1 VRRAF
6 LVAVVLATA
15 ACGRPETVERV
26 VLVSIDTLRADHVGC
41 YGAEGAA
48 TPTLDG
54 LAARGVRFETAVSP
68 APITLPS
75 HATLLTGQD
84 PPRHGAR
91 HNGHFS
97 LRADVPTLAEALRS
111 AGFATSAFV
120 SAFVLDGRFGLARGF
135 DLYDD
140 RLGLATSA
148 GMAVGVESRSADRS
162 VDAALAWLDGA
173 PDRFFLWLH
182 LYDPHAD
189 HAPPEPWATRF
200 AGRPYDGEIAFA
212 DAELGRLLAGIAE
225 RFGEGG
231 TLVVAT
237 SDHGESLGEHGEQT
251 HSFSVYDATQ
261 RVPLLMAGPGL
272 PRGRVV
278 TAPIARLADVAPTVL
293 ALAGLPALAETD
305 GESLLPA
312 IEGRD
317 AAPRVAWVE
326 TLATQLDF
334 GWSPLLGV
342 RTATHKYVRA
352 PRPELYDIAADP
364 NELVNRAA
372 DEPERVAELD
382 ALVTAR
388 AGAGSR
394 AAQRSVSDEERSRLA
409 ALGYV
414 ESGAAPA
421 TQLGVVGGRDPK
433 DELPKLGPVFEAM
446 ALLAHDRPRE
456 ALARLVAFDG
466 LGFDLELLRARAA
479 LDSGELALA
488 RRSAERAFGLS
499 RRAPAL
505 VLLGEIAAAEGDA
518 ERARADFEHALA
530 LDPEHAPARV
540 ALGRLEEAAGRR
552 DAARSGYEAAR
563 ELPVPDPEAFWRLA
577 ALDIEEGRFD
587 SARGFLAALPQD
599 EVRKPRAAARLAR
612 AERSAGRPELART
625 RVAGALRSYPRSEE
639 LQRLAAE
646 LPAEKPG
653 TAGR

>member
-1 VRRAF
+1 M
-6 LVAVVLATA
+6 LAA
-15 ACGRPETVERV
+15 LAGLALACGRPEAVERV
-26 VLVSIDTLRADHVGC
+26 VLVTIDTLRADHVGC
-41 YGAEGAA
+41 YGASGAA

-54 LAARGVRFETAVSP
+54 LAARGVRFETAISP

-75 HATLLTGQD
+75 HATVLTGQD

-91 HNGHFS
+91 HNGQFE
-97 LRADVPTLAEALRS
+97 LAADVPTLAEALR
-111 AGFATSAFV
+111 AEGFATAAVV

-148 GMAVGVESRSADRS
+148 GLVIGVESRSAERS

-173 PDRFFLWLH
+173 PERFFLWLH

-189 HAPPEPWATRF
+189 YLPPEPWATRF
-200 AGRPYDGEIAFA
+200 QGRPYDGEIAYA
-212 DAELGRLLAGIAE
+212 DSELGRLLAGIAE
-225 RFGEGG
+225 RFGAEG
-231 TLVVAT
+231 TLVIAT
-237 SDHGESLGEHGEQT
+237 SDHGESLGEHGERT
-251 HSFSVYDATQ
+251 HSLAVYDATQ
-261 RVPLLMAGPGL
+261 RVPLVLAGPGL

-278 TAPIARLADVAPTVL
+278 KAPIARLADIAPTVL
-293 ALAGLPALAETD
+293 ALAGLPPLAETD
-305 GESLLPA
+305 GASLLPA
-312 IEGRD
+312 IAGRET
-317 AAPRVAWVE
+317 APRVAWVE

-352 PRPELYDIAADP
+352 PRPELYDITADP
-364 NELVNRAA
+364 HELVNRAA
-372 DEPERVAELD
+372 EEPDRLAELD
-382 ALVTAR
+382 ALVAAR
-388 AGAGSR
+388 EGAGSR
-394 AAQRSVSDEERSRLA
+394 AAQRAVSDEERARLA

-414 ESGAAPA
+414 ESGEAPT

-433 DELPKLGPVFEAM
+433 DELPKLGPLFEAM

-479 LDSGELALA
+479 LESGELALA
-488 RRSAERAFGLS
+488 RRAAERAFGLS

-505 VLLGEIAAAEGDA
+505 VLLGEVAAAEGDA
-518 ERARADFEHALA
+518 GRARAAFEHALA

-540 ALGRLEEAAGRR
+540 ALARLDEAAGRR
-552 DAARSGYEAAR
+552 DAARRGYETAR

-587 SARGFLAALPQD
+587 SARALLAALPQG
-599 EVRKPRAAARLAR
+599 EVRKPRAAVRLAR

-639 LQRLAAE
+639 LQRLAVE
-646 LPAEKPG
+646 LPDETPG
-653 TAGR
+653 AGER